1 MMTVMLSV
9 ATATF
14 YGVADFIGGLA
25 SRRVSAIKV
34 TAVSH
39 AVGATL
45 FTLAV
50 LVVSA
55 PFSTQALV
63 AGAISGIGSGIGV
76 AALYAGLARG
86 RMSVIAPLTAA
97 LSGSLPAIYDVSRGA
112 TLSATS
118 VAGLGLALVAIVVV
132 SVTAKA
138 EGEDG
143 NAAEEVGTEPVGD
156 SDASDDTPGV
166 DDDTRADRGLP
177 AAAIGLAL
185 VSGVAFSVSFI
196 GLSLAPADSGFWP
209 LFAARIVSVSL
220 FWTVIFARG
229 QTLGLERSA
238 AVPALSA
245 GLLDAAANV
254 TMLWSI
260 RLGPLSVAAVIG
272 ALYPVATVLL
282 ARVVLGERLRG
293 IQLAAVGVAL
303 VSVVLAAMG

>member
-1 MMTVMLSV
+1 MMTVLLSV

-34 TAVSH
+34 TAISH

-63 AGAISGIGSGIGV
+63 AGAISGVGSGVGV
-76 AALYAGLARG
+76 ATLYAGLARG

-132 SVTAKA
+132 SVTARA
-138 EGEDG
+138 EGEG
-143 NAAEEVGTEPVGD
+143 
-156 SDASDDTPGV
+156 
-166 DDDTRADRGLP
+166 DDTRADRGLP

-185 VSGVAFSVSFI
+185 VSGVAFSISFI

-209 LFAARIVSVSL
+209 LFAARIVSVAL

-229 QTLGLERSA
+229 QKLGLERGA